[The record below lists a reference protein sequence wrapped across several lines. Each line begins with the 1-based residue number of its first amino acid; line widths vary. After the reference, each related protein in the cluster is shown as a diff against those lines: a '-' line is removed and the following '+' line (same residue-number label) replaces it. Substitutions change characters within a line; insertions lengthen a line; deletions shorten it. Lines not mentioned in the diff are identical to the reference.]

1 MPATVLP
8 LAGFL
13 AVSLLF
19 RHRFGVAEGQYGP
32 LDAAHWSMAA
42 RRLVPVAARCLAQAF
57 SVRLWGPFWIVAGP
71 AVAVGMFR
79 REGSVRAL
87 SGFVALSSLA
97 FCSIFLF
104 SNWGFPGSAAYGHRS
119 LDFEIEGGFPR
130 ILEQIAAPAAV
141 IVVAGWNAISASS
154 EERAKSAAALRAAA
168 SP

>member
-1 MPATVLP
+1 
-8 LAGFL
+8 
-13 AVSLLF
+13 
-19 RHRFGVAEGQYGP
+19 
-32 LDAAHWSMAA
+32 
-42 RRLVPVAARCLAQAF
+42 
-57 SVRLWGPFWIVAGP
+57 
-71 AVAVGMFR
+71 MFR